1 MVKICGS
8 AGPGGQFCSKKIGHL
23 GECLLVGLELKCEP
37 VKKRKHEPA
46 PQDSTT
52 IAAAKKSPKAA
63 APSRPAAAEMT
74 TPAPKPVIAASKDKS
89 VVKTKLAAKPKAT
102 KAVRPVKVCATPRPL
117 GLQGTWPS
125 FCTKEYG
132 HLGNCFEKD

>member
-23 GECLLVGLELKCEP
+23 GACALVGLELKCEP

-52 IAAAKKSPKAA
+52 LAAAKKSPKAA

-117 GLQGTWPS
+117 GLQGTWPA